1 MIARLTGL
9 VLAVLAVLLAAGAPA
24 SAHHVD
30 VSATLSCTG
39 IVSFTATAWQSTS
52 EAGRTNAQIRVSYSI
67 DGRDFVALP
76 AKRTYAFSA
85 ANRFTF
91 SDSFLLGRPLPR
103 SVVVAAQ
110 STGPWSD
117 STEAGA
123 PHTTGPLVV
132 PSCPA
137 RPATPASSPDPGARQ
152 RCDPA
157 AGQRP
162 GLVANQRGDRCP
174 GADDEA
180 ERRGVE
186 RFACEHR
193 TDRSRRRAVR
203 DLARCRRV
211 GVAASTPC
219 LAGVSRAASGSS
231 ARWWRPRPA
240 SRAAWRRWPSRR

>member
-9 VLAVLAVLLAAGAPA
+9 VFAVLAVLLAAAAPA

-30 VSATLSCTG
+30 VSATVSCTG

-52 EAGRTNAQIRVSYSI
+52 EAGRTNVQIRVSYSI

-91 SDSFLLGRPLPR
+91 SDSFPLGRPLPR

-137 RPATPASSPDPGARQ
+137 RPATPASSPPTPARGSAAIPPPASAPASSPISAAIGVPAPTTRPSAEASSGSHASIGLIALGGAP
-152 RCDPA
+152 CA
-157 AGQRP
+157 ILLGAGVWALLR
-162 GLVANQRGDRCP
+162 A
-174 GADDEA
+174 
-180 ERRGVE
+180 
-186 RFACEHR
+186 
-193 TDRSRRRAVR
+193 RRA
-203 DLARCRRV
+203 
-211 GVAASTPC
+211 
-219 LAGVSRAASGSS
+219 
-231 ARWWRPRPA
+231 
-240 SRAAWRRWPSRR
+240 